1 MLDGV
6 GRSVAIRSAIPLAP
20 SSPAPQSKPTHPPI
34 PVPMDA
40 CNPSPTLQ
48 LYRTAKEAKP
58 PIPALA
64 SPHPAPSSSPPGSVE
79 LPGTAPAMRG
89 HHTKSSL
96 GPSLR
101 AERAVGLR

>member
-6 GRSVAIRSAIPLAP
+6 GRSVAIRQPGTSVQTDP
-20 SSPAPQSKPTHPPI
+20 STNPRPH
-34 PVPMDA
+34 A

-79 LPGTAPAMRG
+79 LPGTAPAVRG
-89 HHTKSSL
+89 HHTNSSL